1 MDSEKMMN
9 ETMGEAA
16 LGPIHP
22 GEILLEEFLR
32 PLDLSQNRLGID
44 LGIPPQRVGDIVRG
58 RRGITADTA
67 LRLARYFGTTP
78 QFWLN
83 LQSRYELDVARHNH
97 LPEKIAQQVRPR
109 PAA

>member
-1 MDSEKMMN
+1 MN
-9 ETMGEAA
+9 DERNPAGGP
-16 LGPIHP
+16 GPIHP

-32 PLDLSQNRLGID
+32 PLDLSQNRLGQD
-44 LGIPPQRVGDIVRG
+44 LGVPPQRVGDIVRG

-67 LRLARYFGTTP
+67 LRLACYFGTTP

-83 LQSRYELDVARHNH
+83 LQSRFELDTARQQH
-97 LPEKIAQQVRPR
+97 LSERIAAEVRPR

>member
-1 MDSEKMMN
+1 MDSESNMN
-9 ETMGEAA
+9 EAV

-22 GEILLEEFLR
+22 GEILLEEFLK
-32 PLDLSQNRLGID
+32 PLALSQNRLGLD
-44 LGIPPQRVGDIVRG
+44 LGIPPQRIGDIVRG

-83 LQSRYELDVARHNH
+83 LQTRFELDVARMSR
-97 LPEKIAQQVRPR
+97 LPERIATEVRPR
-109 PAA
+109 PGA

>member
-1 MDSEKMMN
+1 MN
-9 ETMGEAA
+9 AEISMTDIG

-22 GEILLEEFLR
+22 GEILLEEFLH
-32 PLDLSQNRLGID
+32 PLGLSQNRLGIE
-44 LGIPPQRVGDIVRG
+44 LGVPPQRIGDIVRG

-78 QFWLN
+78 QFWMN
-83 LQSRYELDVARHNH
+83 LQARYELDVARSEH
-97 LPEKIAQQVRPR
+97 LPERIEGEVRPR

>member
-1 MDSEKMMN
+1 MNDESKM
-9 ETMGEAA
+9 TDT

-32 PLDLSQNRLGID
+32 PLGLSQNRLGID

-83 LQSRYELDVARHNH
+83 LQSRFELDVARHNH
-97 LPEKIAQQVRPR
+97 LPERIEAQVRPR
-109 PAA
+109 QHV

>member
-1 MDSEKMMN
+1 MDSEKTMN
-9 ETMGEAA
+9 ETPGEAV

-67 LRLARYFGTTP
+67 LRLARYFGTTA

-83 LQSRYELDVARHNH
+83 LQSRYELDVARHNR

>member
-1 MDSEKMMN
+1 MDSESTMN
-9 ETMGEAA
+9 EAI

-32 PLDLSQNRLGID
+32 PLALSQNRLGLD
-44 LGIPPQRVGDIVRG
+44 LGIPPQRIGDIVRG

-83 LQSRYELDVARHNH
+83 LQTRFELDVARHSH
-97 LPEKIAQQVRPR
+97 LPEQIAAQVRPR

>member
-1 MDSEKMMN
+1 MEN
-9 ETMGEAA
+9 EMTTNEAA

-83 LQSRYELDVARHNH
+83 LQSRYELDVARHSR
-97 LPEKIAQQVRPR
+97 LPERIAQQVRPR
-109 PAA
+109 SVA

>member
-1 MDSEKMMN
+1 MN
-9 ETMGEAA
+9 ANDEITGG

-32 PLDLSQNRLGID
+32 PLNLSQNRLGLD

-97 LPEKIAQQVRPR
+97 LPERIEAQVRPR
-109 PAA
+109 QQA